1 MIKQNNMEDTELIS
15 ENIIERLKFFNYKY
29 KQEGNSLRIYIPL
42 RCALK
47 INFNEDNINITSSFW
62 KNLNLSLGAFA
73 ILTFVFL
80 AIGIGIVLQKN
91 IQHSSKLGGV
101 LLIIIFPLAFILKLI
116 ITESMKAVVHN
127 WIEKDLKKNN

>member
-1 MIKQNNMEDTELIS
+1 MIKQNNMENTELIS
-15 ENIIERLKFFNYKY
+15 KNIIERLKFFNYKY
-29 KQEGNSLRIYIPL
+29 KQQGNSLRIYLPL

-80 AIGIGIVLQKN
+80 AIGIGIVCQN
-91 IQHSSKLGGV
+91 I
-101 LLIIIFPLAFILKLI
+101 
-116 ITESMKAVVHN
+116 
-127 WIEKDLKKNN
+127 

>member
-1 MIKQNNMEDTELIS
+1 MIKQNNMENTELIS

-29 KQEGNSLRIYIPL
+29 KQEGNSLRIYLPL

-80 AIGIGIVLQKN
+80 AIGIGIVLQN
-91 IQHSSKLGGV
+91 IGHPSKIGGV
-101 LLIIIFPLAFILKLI
+101 LFIIIFPLAFILKLI
-116 ITESMKAVVHN
+116 ITENMKAVVHN
-127 WIEKDLKKNN
+127 WIEKDVKKNN